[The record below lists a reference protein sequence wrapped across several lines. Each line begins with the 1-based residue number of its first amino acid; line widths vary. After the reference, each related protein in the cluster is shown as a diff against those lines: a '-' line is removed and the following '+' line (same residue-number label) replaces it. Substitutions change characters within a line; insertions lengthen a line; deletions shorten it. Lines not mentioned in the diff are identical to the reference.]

1 MSGRRVLITGAG
13 QRVGA
18 AMAQAFSAAGFSVL
32 LHHRRSAAAA
42 EALAASLSASGPP
55 CATAGAD
62 LATVE
67 GCAALAAAALAWAG
81 DAPIDVLVNNASD
94 YRPRPFGQ
102 IAAAD
107 LDGMMA
113 IHARAPLLL
122 AQALAPALGRSGLP
136 GGGLVL
142 NLVDIGAERPA
153 PGFLP
158 YAVSKAALVMLTRAL
173 ALEMAPAVRVNAIA
187 PGTVLAPEDLGP
199 AQLAQICASVPLQRL
214 GDPAAIASAAVFLAT
229 AAPYCTGV
237 VLPVDGG
244 RSLRGP
250 LSLDLPAGG

>member
-122 AQALAPALGRSGLP
+122 AQALARRSGARGCP
-136 GGGLVL
+136 AAAWCSTSSTSAPSGP
-142 NLVDIGAERPA
+142 RPA
-153 PGFLP
+153 SCP
-158 YAVSKAALVMLTRAL
+158 ML
-173 ALEMAPAVRVNAIA
+173 
-187 PGTVLAPEDLGP
+187 
-199 AQLAQICASVPLQRL
+199 
-214 GDPAAIASAAVFLAT
+214 
-229 AAPYCTGV
+229 
-237 VLPVDGG
+237 
-244 RSLRGP
+244 
-250 LSLDLPAGG
+250 